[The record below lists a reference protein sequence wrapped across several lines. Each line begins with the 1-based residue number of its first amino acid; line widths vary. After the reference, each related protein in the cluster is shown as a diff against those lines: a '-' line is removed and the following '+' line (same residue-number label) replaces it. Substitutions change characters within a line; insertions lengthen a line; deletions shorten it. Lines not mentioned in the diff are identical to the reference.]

1 LHTRPAI
8 DLSEE
13 VFAEADEAPGATDES
28 EELVSPFE
36 VPGEPDAE
44 EQAPTAEADA
54 TGAGG
59 IADAESGAGLADAAD
74 EEQAGQDPHAT
85 DAAEPEAS
93 STDE

>member
-1 LHTRPAI
+1 VHTRPQI

-13 VFAEADEAPGATDES
+13 VFAETPEASTA
-28 EELVSPFE
+28 EEPETPYE

-54 TGAGG
+54 TGAGL
-59 IADAESGAGLADAAD
+59 AEAAD

-93 STDE
+93 SDTD

>member
-1 LHTRPAI
+1 VQPRADGGESVHARPQI

-13 VFAEADEAPGATDES
+13 VFAETPASSASDEAE
-28 EELVSPFE
+28 SPFE

-54 TGAGG
+54 TGAGV
-59 IADAESGAGLADAAD
+59 ADAAD